1 MNGFKEKNGRVGDF
15 PRPRSGDLIRW
26 VKHGGSWKSTLGN
39 LEDEDMFQALARS
52 GQSPTLMYT
61 QDWVIIPVR

>member
-1 MNGFKEKNGRVGDF
+1 MNGFKERQRANGAG
-15 PRPRSGDLIRW
+15 RPVCGDLIRW
-26 VKHGGSWKSTLGN
+26 VKHAGSWKSSLGN
-39 LEDEDMFQALARS
+39 LEDEDMFQALTRS